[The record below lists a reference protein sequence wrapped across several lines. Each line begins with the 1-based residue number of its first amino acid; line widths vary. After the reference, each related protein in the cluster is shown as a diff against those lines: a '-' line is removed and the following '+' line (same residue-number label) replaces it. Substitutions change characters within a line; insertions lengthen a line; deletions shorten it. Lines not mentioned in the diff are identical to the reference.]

1 MDTATARSYDSFQA
15 AAKKAKHLMA
25 DLQELYPGIQVNS
38 KIIARAFL
46 DHVIDTDERGLLNR
60 MIPDALGKIE
70 RRV

>member
-1 MDTATARSYDSFQA
+1 MDTATVRSYDAFQT

-25 DLQELYPGIQVNS
+25 DLQDLYPGIQVNS
-38 KIIARAFL
+38 KIITRAFL
-46 DHVIDTDERGLLNR
+46 DHVIDTDEKGLLNR